1 MASHITAL
9 RAAGS
14 FFAQRMIRF
23 ATLIALGVFLL
34 LCTATWALAYYLS
47 HWWWLLLVIIVPLGV
62 VAFVI
67 STIARLVA
75 RTLYRT
81 KLTKQQKKLTAN
93 FVDKIQGVI
102 EKTGFSFA
110 FIVLTMMKDLL
121 FYRDLRTLNNFVE
134 DTSSLKRDLDEL
146 AHQLP

>member
-1 MASHITAL
+1 MASHTTAL

-14 FFAQRMIRF
+14 FLAQRMIRF
-23 ATLIALGVFLL
+23 ATLIAFGVFLF
-34 LCTATWALAYYLS
+34 LCIATWALAYCLS
-47 HWWWLLLVIIVPLGV
+47 HWWWLLLVILVPLGV
-62 VAFVI
+62 IALVI
-67 STIARLVA
+67 SAIARLVA

-81 KLTKQQKKLTAN
+81 KLTKQQKTLTAN

-102 EKTGFSFA
+102 EKTGFSFG